1 MRERSG
7 FTLVELMVVIGFIAI
22 LVALLLPA
30 LGKAREAASS
40 VQCMSNQR
48 QVALAIFGF
57 ANAHR
62 GYIPGGADAIGIGQ
76 LISASD
82 ARPDSSLPDSVLVR
96 SKYIRGRGVFRC
108 PAMEANKG
116 MIDAVLSSRIG
127 WNFSYHYTHN
137 FWWVGTQNRGIN
149 SQEPDVGIINYP
161 GYLGQKANVN
171 KIGDARRSSSTI
183 LLADRVSFVPWPDPT
198 IDGSVPVSNFHK
210 RGTRAVVTYF
220 DGHSEEIIPNPK
232 NVRYSDLLTG
242 TKVAA
247 PSDWKP

>member
-1 MRERSG
+1 MRKRSG
-7 FTLVELMVVIGFIAI
+7 FTLVELLVVIGIIAI

-57 ANAHR
+57 ANDHR

-96 SKYIRGRGVFRC
+96 LKYIRGRDVFRC

-149 SQEPDVGIINYP
+149 SQEPDVGKIVYASLN
-161 GYLGQKANVN
+161 ANVR
-171 KIGDARRSSSTI
+171 KIGDAQPSSSTI

-198 IDGSVPVSNFHK
+198 ADYSVPVSNFHK

-220 DGHSEEIIPNPK
+220 DGHSEEMIPNPR
-232 NVRYSDLLTG
+232 NVRYSDLTG
-242 TKVAA
+242 PKVYA
-247 PSDWKP
+247 PSDWRP